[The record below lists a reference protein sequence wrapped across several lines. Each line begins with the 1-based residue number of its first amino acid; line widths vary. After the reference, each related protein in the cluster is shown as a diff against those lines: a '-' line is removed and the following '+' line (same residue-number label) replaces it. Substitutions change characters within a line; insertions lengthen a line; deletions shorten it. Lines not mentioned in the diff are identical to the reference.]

1 MAEGGPGHPI
11 LSVIIPAL
19 NEAENL
25 RSLLPALRETLGVL
39 AVPSEVIVADGGSRD
54 GTPAIAEGL
63 GARVVTQVAPGYGGA
78 LRAGFAAARGEY
90 LLTMDGDWSHEPEV
104 IRALWA
110 ARTGADLLI
119 ASRYIP
125 GGRAEMGLSR
135 WVLSRVLNATYRRI
149 LDLPVRDLSSGFR
162 LFRRQIVEEIAPQ
175 ATDFDVLQEMLVK
188 AVGSGFTVGE
198 VPFRFRPR
206 GAGRSHVRL
215 LRFAAAYLRTLWRMW
230 QLRNS
235 VASADYDARAFDS
248 RIPVQRYWQRRRYRI
263 IHGFLE
269 ERRSVLDIGC
279 GSSRIISG
287 LPEAVG
293 LDVALRKLRYLKR
306 HKGRLVQG
314 SVHALP
320 FRDAAFRTVIC
331 SEVIEHVPPDP
342 GLFREM
348 VRVLAPGG
356 VLVLGTPDYSRWI
369 WRVIERIYGWL
380 LPGAYAKDHI
390 TRYDPA
396 GLRRLLQA
404 MGCQLLEARY
414 IGFSEWI
421 AKSRKVGP
429 CAPGLAVPTWGG
441 RG

>member
-1 MAEGGPGHPI
+1 MTDGRLGPPA

-19 NEAENL
+19 NEAGNL
-25 RSLLPALRETLGVL
+25 RSLLPALRETLAGL
-39 AVPSEVIVADGGSRD
+39 ELPAEVIVADGDSWD
-54 GTPAIAEGL
+54 ATPAVAQEL
-63 GARVVTQVAPGYGGA
+63 GALVVTQVAPGYGGA

-104 IRALWA
+104 VRALWA
-110 ARTGADLLI
+110 ARSKADILI
-119 ASRYIP
+119 ASR
-125 GGRAEMGLSR
+125 
-135 WVLSRVLNATYRRI
+135 RRI

-162 LFRRQIVEEIAPQ
+162 LYRRQILAEIAPQ
-175 ATDFDVLQEMLVK
+175 ATDFDVLQEILVK
-188 AVGSGFTVGE
+188 AVGCGFTVVE

-235 VASADYDARAFDS
+235 IASADYDARAFDS

-263 IHGFLE
+263 VHGYLE
-269 ERRSVLDIGC
+269 ERRNVLDIGC
-279 GSSRIISG
+279 GSFRIIRD
-287 LPEAVG
+287 LPDGVG
-293 LDVALRKLRYLKR
+293 LDVAFRKVRYLKR

-314 SVHALP
+314 SIHALP

-331 SEVIEHVPPDP
+331 SEVIEHVLPDP

-356 VLVLGTPDYSRWI
+356 VLILGTPDYSRWI
-369 WRVIERIYGWL
+369 WRVIERTYGWL
-380 LPGAYAKDHI
+380 LPGGYAKEHV
-390 TRYDPA
+390 TRYDPS
-396 GLRRLLQA
+396 GLHRLLPA
-404 MGCQLLEARY
+404 MGCQLLEARS

-421 AKSRKVGP
+421 AKSREVGP
-429 CAPGLAVPTWGG
+429 GSPGLAVPTGVTPA
-441 RG
+441 

>member
-1 MAEGGPGHPI
+1 MAEAGSGPPV

-25 RSLLPALRETLGVL
+25 RSLLPALQETLAGLGVR
-39 AVPSEVIVADGGSRD
+39 SEVLVADGGSSD
-54 GTPAIAEGL
+54 TTPAVARAL
-63 GARVVTQVAPGYGGA
+63 GSSVVTQAVPGYGGA
-78 LRAGFAAARGEY
+78 LRAGFAAARGDY

-110 ARTGADLLI
+110 SRTGADLLI

-125 GGRAEMGLSR
+125 GGRAEMGWVR
-135 WVLSRVLNATYRRI
+135 WVFSRVLNVAYRRI

-162 LFRRQIVEEIAPQ
+162 LYRRQILAEIAPQ
-175 ATDFDVLQEMLVK
+175 ATDFDVLQEILVK

-248 RIPVQRYWQRRRYRI
+248 RIPVQRYWQRHRYRI

-269 ERRSVLDIGC
+269 DRRSVLDIGC
-279 GSSRIISG
+279 GSSRIISD
-287 LPEAVG
+287 LPEGVG

-306 HKGRLVQG
+306 YKGRRVQG
-314 SVHALP
+314 SIQALP
-320 FRDAAFRTVIC
+320 FREAAFRTVIC

-342 GLFREM
+342 ELFREM

-356 VLVLGTPDYSRWI
+356 LLILGTPDYSRWI
-369 WRVIERIYGWL
+369 WRVIERVYGWV
-380 LPGAYAKDHI
+380 LPGAYAKEHI
-390 TRYDPA
+390 TRYHAA
-396 GLRRLLQA
+396 GLRQLLQA

-414 IGFSEWI
+414 VGFSEWI

-429 CAPGLAVPTWGG
+429 CASRLAIPTWG
-441 RG
+441 